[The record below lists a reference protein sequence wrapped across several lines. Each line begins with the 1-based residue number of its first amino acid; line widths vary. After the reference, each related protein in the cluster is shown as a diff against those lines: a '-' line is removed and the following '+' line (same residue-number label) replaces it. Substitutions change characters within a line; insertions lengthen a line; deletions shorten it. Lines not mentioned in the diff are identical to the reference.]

1 MKMKKPP
8 FLSHLLIGKALLEKR
23 PVSTSL
29 GVDHF
34 FVRRIENIISEYRKE
49 GVLFDEQA
57 TEESRYSWY
66 KPYRIIDTPENV
78 ERLKNLVD
86 YFRSKVDSFIEKS
99 EAKNP
104 LK

>member
-8 FLSHLLIGKALLEKR
+8 YLSHLLIGEALLEKR

-29 GVDHF
+29 GVDQF
-34 FVRRIENIISEYRKE
+34 FVRRVENIISEYRKA

-66 KPYRIIDTPENV
+66 KPYRLIETPENI
-78 ERLKNLVD
+78 ERVKNLVA